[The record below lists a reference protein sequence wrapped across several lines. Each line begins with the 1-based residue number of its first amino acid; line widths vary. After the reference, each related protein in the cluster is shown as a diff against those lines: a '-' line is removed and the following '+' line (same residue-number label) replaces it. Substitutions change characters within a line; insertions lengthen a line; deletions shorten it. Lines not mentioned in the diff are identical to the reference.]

1 MCRLSVSLVLKLKY
15 FLCSAQ
21 EALEVRNPRFISRSQ
36 ERLKKLEHMA
46 QQRRAQ
52 RKENPGQKQAPL
64 PVRASK
70 KQFTVPHPLS
80 GEPGGWGGWG
90 RGGGGRGAA
99 LGAGTHT
106 RGGGLSDAAAHT
118 AAMAPRTQPQYYSK
132 ANPRREMTYGS

>member
-90 RGGGGRGAA
+90 WGGGRG
-99 LGAGTHT
+99 GARSRNPH
-106 RGGGLSDAAAHT
+106 
-118 AAMAPRTQPQYYSK
+118 
-132 ANPRREMTYGS
+132 PRRWAK